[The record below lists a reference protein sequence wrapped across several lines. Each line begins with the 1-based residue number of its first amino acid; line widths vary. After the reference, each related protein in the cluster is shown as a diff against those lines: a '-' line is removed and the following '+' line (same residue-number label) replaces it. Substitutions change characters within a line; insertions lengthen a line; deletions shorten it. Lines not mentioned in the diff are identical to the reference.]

1 MHRAIGMVKGLGVTM
16 DGDMNDDVERA
27 SERLRTL
34 YAAIACGVI
43 VLDMTREVVDA
54 NAAAQQIV
62 GRIFEKSGARP
73 PRAPRWREP
82 QPRVG

>member
-62 GRIFEKSGARP
+62 VSSQKAGDGILRP
-73 PRAPRWREP
+73 VSRGVVE
-82 QPRVG
+82 